1 MSVCYPPVREDWFGV
16 RSVARAP
23 TVRGVSTARPVAVAA
38 LLGLTPL
45 AAPAAADGAPACSKA
60 AARKAIRTTPQAA
73 PLRATLD
80 GPFAQIAQ
88 LWCRDVTRD
97 GVGDMTVTV
106 SGGGTAGVTGWA
118 VFRTVGARRR
128 LVLLRPDG
136 QHFRIRLTRRSE
148 IWEQYPVYR
157 AHDPGCCPT
166 GGYENR
172 RFRWD
177 GTRLVVARRW
187 HTTDAG

>member
-1 MSVCYPPVREDWFGV
+1 MLDV
-16 RSVARAP
+16 RSAARPP
-23 TVRGVSTARPVAVAA
+23 TVGAVSTASPVAVAA
-38 LLGLTPL
+38 LLGLTAL
-45 AAPAAADGAPACSKA
+45 AAPAAAEGSPTCSKA
-60 AARKAIRTTPQAA
+60 AARQAIRTTPAA
-73 PLRATLD
+73 AALRATLD
-80 GPFAQIAQ
+80 GPFALIAQ

-106 SGGGTAGVTGWA
+106 SGGGTAGVMGWA

-136 QHFRIRLTRRSE
+136 QHFGIRLTRRNE

-157 AHDPGCCPT
+157 PQDPGCCPT

-177 GTRLVVARRW
+177 GDRFVVARRW
-187 HTTDAG
+187 RTTDAG